1 MAASVEI
8 SVQPPLR
15 DEQESFLLAT
25 PSLSTELLNPTKK
38 PEGNL
43 DLSHM
48 TIHDPIED
56 LQLEEA
62 YRRFAIDDQGAI
74 PYLIWLLEN
83 PGSPIALPGSV
94 DLYGHDCL
102 HLLLNRGVSS
112 YDEAFVIGFT
122 MGNSDDVE
130 PQHLSTL
137 KFCARFI
144 YPQPYRFNKAHLKV
158 FDLGAMYGRKVPHRN
173 LHRVIFDEFATET
186 IGSLRK
192 MFGIS
197 LNELKLLWEMEI
209 MAYPR

>member
-1 MAASVEI
+1 MAASVEL
-8 SVQPPLR
+8 SAQPTLGN
-15 DEQESFLLAT
+15 ELKSFLHET
-25 PSLSTELLNPTKK
+25 SSLPAELSNPAKY
-38 PEGNL
+38 PEGKL

-48 TIHDPIED
+48 TIHDSIED
-56 LQLEEA
+56 LPLAEA

-137 KFCARFI
+137 KFFARFI

-173 LHRVIFDEFATET
+173 LHKVIFDKFATET

-197 LNELKLLWEMEI
+197 LNELKLLWEMER

>member
-8 SVQPPLR
+8 FAQPTLGN
-15 DEQESFLLAT
+15 ELKSFLLVT
-25 PSLSTELLNPTKK
+25 PSLSAELSNPAKH

-43 DLSHM
+43 DLCHM
-48 TIHDPIED
+48 TIHDAIED

-62 YRRFAIDDQGAI
+62 YRRFVIDDQGSI

-83 PGSPIALPGSV
+83 PASPIALPGSV

-122 MGNSDDVE
+122 MGNSEEVE
-130 PQHLSTL
+130 PHHLSTL

-144 YPQPYRFNKAHLKV
+144 YPPPFRFNKAHLKI
-158 FDLGAMYGRKVPHRN
+158 FDLGAMYGRKVPYRN
-173 LHRVIFDEFATET
+173 LHKVIFDGFAKET
-186 IGSLRK
+186 VGSLRK
-192 MFGIS
+192 KFGIS
-197 LNELKLLWEMEI
+197 LDELKLLWEMEI

>member
-8 SVQPPLR
+8 PIQPALR
-15 DEQESFLLAT
+15 DEVASFLLAT
-25 PSLSTELLNPTKK
+25 PPLPSEPPNPAKP
-38 PEGNL
+38 PEGQP

-48 TIHDPIED
+48 TIHDSIEE

-62 YRRFAIDDQGAI
+62 YRRFVLDDQGSI

-83 PGSPIALPGSV
+83 PASPIALPGSV

-122 MGNSDDVE
+122 MGNSDEVE
-130 PQHLSTL
+130 PHHLSTL

-144 YPQPYRFNKAHLKV
+144 YPPPFRFNKAHLKI
-158 FDLGAMYGRKVPHRN
+158 FDLGAMYGRKVPYRN
-173 LHRVIFDEFATET
+173 LHKVVFDEFAKET
-186 IGSLRK
+186 IGSLRT
-192 MFGIS
+192 MFEIS
-197 LNELKLLWEMEI
+197 LNELKLLWDMEVL
-209 MAYPR
+209 AYPH

>member
-8 SVQPPLR
+8 SAQPDLR
-15 DEQESFLLAT
+15 NELESCLLT
-25 PSLSTELLNPTKK
+25 ISHTFSEH
-38 PEGNL
+38 PETLKYPETQL

-48 TIHDPIED
+48 TIHDAIED
-56 LQLEEA
+56 LKLEEA
-62 YRRFAIDDQGAI
+62 YRRFAIDDQSAI

-83 PGSPIALPGSV
+83 PESPIALPGSV
-94 DLYGHDCL
+94 NLYGHDCL

-122 MGNSDDVE
+122 MGNSDEVE

-137 KFCARFI
+137 KFFARFI

-158 FDLGAMYGRKVPHRN
+158 FDLGAMYGRKVPYRN
-173 LHRVIFDEFATET
+173 LHKVIFDEFAKET
-186 IGSLRK
+186 IGSLRQ

-197 LNELKLLWEMEI
+197 LNELKLLWDMEI

>member
-8 SVQPPLR
+8 SVQPTLR
-15 DEQESFLLAT
+15 SELESFVLAT
-25 PSLSTELLNPTKK
+25 PPLSSELPDPAKYSEK
-38 PEGNL
+38 YP

-48 TIHDPIED
+48 TIHDSIED
-56 LQLEEA
+56 LQLEAA
-62 YRRFAIDDQGAI
+62 YRRFVIDDQGSI

-83 PGSPIALPGSV
+83 PASPIALPGSV

-122 MGNSDDVE
+122 MGNSEEVE
-130 PQHLSTL
+130 PHHLSTL

-144 YPQPYRFNKAHLKV
+144 YPPPFRFNKAHLKI

-173 LHRVIFDEFATET
+173 LHKVIFDDFAKET
-186 IGSLRK
+186 IGSLRT

-197 LNELKLLWEMEI
+197 LSELKLLWDMEI